1 MKPMRVALAE
11 DEPLA
16 RERLTLQLRAA
27 GCEVVACLCDGPSL
41 LAWLEEAPP
50 LDALFLDIQM
60 PGASSFEVIG
70 ELAGRV
76 NLPPLVFV
84 TAHPEHALHAF
95 EVEARDYLLKP
106 VTAARLNQTLERLGR
121 GESRPRDE
129 SESRGT
135 SGLRFPARAGQ
146 GHVILDFRKVTHF
159 EMEKEIVY
167 AWVQGSRFRTP
178 WRRLSEVETSF
189 PKASLIRIQRHILL
203 RPEVVLA
210 VRPLFG
216 GRLLARV
223 GDGLDLEVSRGASQ
237 RLKDLLGL

>member
-1 MKPMRVALAE
+1 MKPLRVALAE

-16 RERLTLQLRAA
+16 RERLALQLRAA
-27 GCEVVACLCDGPSL
+27 GCEVVASLCDGPSL
-41 LAWLEEAPP
+41 LAWLEEAPS

-76 NLPPLVFV
+76 DLPPLVFV
-84 TAHPEHALHAF
+84 TAHPEHALRAF

-106 VTAARLNQTLERLGR
+106 VTAARLKQTLERLGR
-121 GESRPRDE
+121 GEARPHNE
-129 SESRGT
+129 TESRSTPGY
-135 SGLRFPARAGQ
+135 RFPARAGQ

-178 WRRLSEVETSF
+178 WRRLAEVETSF
-189 PKASLIRIQRHILL
+189 PQATMIRIQRHLLL
-203 RPEVVLA
+203 RPEMVLA

-216 GRLLARV
+216 GRLSARV
-223 GDGLDLEVSRGASQ
+223 GEGLELEVSRGASNGLKE
-237 RLKDLLGL
+237 RLGM